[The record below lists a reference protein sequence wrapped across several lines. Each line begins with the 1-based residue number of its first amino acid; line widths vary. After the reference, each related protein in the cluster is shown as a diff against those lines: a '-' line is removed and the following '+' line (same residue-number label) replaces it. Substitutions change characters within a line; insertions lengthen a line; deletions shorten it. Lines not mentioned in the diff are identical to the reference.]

1 MKRIAFIA
9 AALIAV
15 VGCTKNEIVPETSG
29 NDSQLTVSLKVAG
42 DATKSSFDGESHIKF
57 EKGDVLYAAIA
68 SPDAPDTGIEVAG
81 PAYGLSCVASFP
93 VDADHL
99 DTPVFSGTFRSMEKK
114 YAADKYIL
122 YGIFPYSALY
132 STSTYSTQNL
142 KSWTINIKN
151 DQSGAT
157 QTSWDGK
164 ADVMLVSPVEIE
176 AQTSV
181 VADTD
186 DKYYNASASASVEF
200 AHIFGFGQLK
210 FADIPSEYAD
220 LAVKSV
226 TIETTDDSPSKYLIG
241 KYTVDVT
248 ADVSDLVLTEG
259 RYYDMYNNIV
269 LKSDGTVKISDYT
282 AWFVAN
288 EGNYNV
294 KITVATK
301 KANFVFE
308 RNGLEI
314 KRGKIASPTVHFKE
328 ATDTAED
335 LSVDLTDGS
344 TWSMTAFSYS
354 NYLTKAGEA
363 KSWGDN
369 GSKPMMF
376 SITYPGTTNGVDPS
390 YISGSNG
397 YVQRLASNLVN
408 GGKIVLSSECEFKG
422 MKYVKM
428 NLGIYTND
436 VSADFTV
443 SVDNGT
449 KVVELGKQTI
459 AGTNANTYGTDCYF
473 KTTSESENGVLIL
486 TVDNLPKNANGEYF
500 YVQEYLGGIV
510 VNPAPDI
517 VVDIDD
523 RVKVEK
529 AASSG
534 TFSVA
539 VYATEET
546 PSVSVSDDAKDW
558 LTASYADGKVSYT
571 IAENAGQKRTG
582 SIIIKVG
589 EKSSKEITFVQASAT
604 SVEYKLTVTAKDVK
618 DALAAAKA
626 AGQTF
631 SDQDTFTAS
640 FNAVAT
646 DGSGKT
652 SVVELTF
659 NKLYCNDDSAT
670 DVFKI
675 GSTSSSSTTSEIGVI
690 EDVTFVASTYAAA
703 SPNNWS
709 NLAVKTSGD
718 GSIWNFVKGATYTNA
733 GDYYTSKIVNEDE
746 TQTWFQIFIGWGTTA
761 FKSFEVT
768 YIAG

>member
-1 MKRIAFIA
+1 MKRIAYIA

-15 VGCTKNEIVPETSG
+15 VGCSKKEVVPETSD

-81 PAYGLSCVASFP
+81 PTGYGYSCVASFP

-99 DTPVFSGTFRSMEKK
+99 DTPVFSGTFKSMEAQ

-132 STSTYSTQNL
+132 STTSNNTKNL

-176 AQTSV
+176 AQTSA

-200 AHIFGFGQLK
+200 AHLFGFGQLK
-210 FADIPSEYAD
+210 FADIPAEYAD

-226 TIETTDDSPSKYLIG
+226 TIETTDDSPAKYLIG

-248 ADVSDLVLTEG
+248 ADASDVVLTEG

-288 EGNYNV
+288 EGTYNV

-308 RNGLEI
+308 RKGLEV
-314 KRGKIASPTVHFKE
+314 KRGKITSPTVHFKE
-328 ATDTAED
+328 VDTAED

-344 TWSMTAFSYS
+344 TWGMTAFSYS

-376 SITYPGTTNGVDPS
+376 SITYPGTTNGVDPT
-390 YISGSNG
+390 YLYGSDG
-397 YVQRLASNLVN
+397 YVQKLASNLVN

-436 VSADFTV
+436 VSADFIV

-459 AGTNANTYGTDCYF
+459 SGTNANTYGTDCYF

-486 TVDNLPKNANGEYF
+486 TVDNLPKNAKGEYI
-500 YVQEYLGGIV
+500 YVQEYLGGVV
-510 VNPAPDI
+510 VNPAPEI
-517 VVDIDD
+517 VVDTDKI
-523 RVKVEK
+523 KVTK
-529 AASSG
+529 SAVTGTIALATYAS
-534 TFSVA
+534 
-539 VYATEET
+539 EEA
-546 PSVSVSDDAKDW
+546 PAVSVSDDAKDW
-558 LTASYADGKVSYT
+558 ITVSYADGKISYT

-582 SIIIKVG
+582 TIIIKLG
-589 EKSSKEITFVQASAT
+589 KSTKEIPVTQASAT
-604 SVEYKLTVTAKDVK
+604 AVEYKLTVAAKDVK
-618 DALAAAKA
+618 DAIAAAKSN
-626 AGQTF
+626 GQTF

-652 SVVELTF
+652 SAVEFTF
-659 NKLYCNDDSAT
+659 NKLYCNDDSVT
-670 DVFKI
+670 DYFKI
-675 GSTSSSSTTSEIGVI
+675 GMVDAAVTTTSELGFV
-690 EDVTFVASTYAAA
+690 ESAVVVASGSTRT
-703 SPNNWS
+703 SPNNYTDI
-709 NLAVKTSGD
+709 AIKTSAD
-718 GSIWNFVKGATYTNA
+718 GQIWNFVKGGTYEKD
-733 GDYYTSKIVNEDE
+733 GDYYINSFTNEDE
-746 TQTWFQIFIGWGTTA
+746 SQVWFRIFIGWGVQS